1 MTRRLLF
8 VALAAILFVGVAHI
22 AAHPMTIK
30 GVVVAVEKT
39 RLQIAPLDDKSEKPG
54 KPEWH
59 TIGPKVKILRGDKGV
74 KFADAKIAV
83 DERVVLLVDHG
94 SDGKMTVV
102 EVRLAAK

>member
-1 MTRRLLF
+1 MTRRLLLSC
-8 VALAAILFVGVAHI
+8 VAALMFAGAAQIS
-22 AAHPMTIK
+22 AHPMTIK
-30 GVVVAVEKT
+30 GVVVAIDKMKVE
-39 RLQIAPLDDKSEKPG
+39 IAPLDDKGDKTG

-59 TIGPKVKILRGDKGV
+59 VIGPKAKILRGDKNV
-74 KFADAKIAV
+74 AFANAKIAV